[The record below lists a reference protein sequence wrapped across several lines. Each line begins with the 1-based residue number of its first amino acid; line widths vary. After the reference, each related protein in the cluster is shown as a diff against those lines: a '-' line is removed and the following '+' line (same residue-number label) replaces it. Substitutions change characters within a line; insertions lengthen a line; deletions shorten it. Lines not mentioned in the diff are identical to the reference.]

1 MLERDLAKQLGLKR
15 EILSKIRDRE
25 LIENRHYV
33 RTDTG
38 ILLKG
43 DGLDVM
49 LQALGHEVRNAVLS
63 TKKNAAAALL
73 DENAAAAVPEPAAAA
88 EASSLGPQ
96 TEVRPHL
103 PKKFERLDE
112 AELVVDRC
120 FIRNPNLVMGK
131 VAGRVSLQRVRV
143 RSNKNFRAGMKMPC
157 VFLEGNLWRLTRRLP
172 RSPGRW

>member
-1 MLERDLAKQLGLKR
+1 MLERDLAEQLGLKR

-43 DGLDVM
+43 DGLDAM
-49 LQALGHEVRNAVLS
+49 LQALGHQVE
-63 TKKNAAAALL
+63 NAAPAIPENAALP
-73 DENAAAAVPEPAAAA
+73 ENAAAE
-88 EASSLGPQ
+88 EASSPGPQ
-96 TEVRPHL
+96 IEVRPPP

-112 AELVVDRC
+112 AELVVERC
-120 FIRNPNLVMGK
+120 FIRNPHLVMGK
-131 VAGRVSLQRVRV
+131 VAGRANLQRVRV